1 MPNKWEVRAAIGAA
15 LLVVAVP
22 LFLSTATDY
31 GLTAPRSLLLA
42 SLIAEGVLTVFSI
55 ALIALP
61 SRVWKLGRLH
71 SDVQYGL
78 SLTGLTGTHG
88 VDPPQPNEAFV
99 RFVFTVHN
107 GSRSAIKYHIE
118 SVDTQ
123 IDGRSELLAF
133 PLQDGVAVPGNTFSI
148 TCTETGL
155 NASTDHLTG
164 TLTWAAVY
172 GPASGKYEVRWTRA
186 MTVRFDRGGAGGTMI
201 SRFANIAPD
210 QYALIKPTNTP
221 PPA

>member
-1 MPNKWEVRAAIGAA
+1 VPNKWEIRAAIGAA

-42 SLIAEGVLTVFSI
+42 SLIAEGVLTAFSI

-61 SRVWKLGRLH
+61 SRVWRLGKLH

-78 SLTGLTGTHG
+78 SLTGLTGMHG
-88 VDPPQPNEAFV
+88 IDPAQPNEAFV
-99 RFVFTVHN
+99 TFVFTVRN
-107 GSRSAIKYHIE
+107 GGGSAIKYHIE

-123 IDGRSELLAF
+123 IEGQSELLAF
-133 PLQDGVAVPGNTFSI
+133 PLQDGVVVPGNSFSI
-148 TCTETGL
+148 TCTDTGL
-155 NASTDHLTG
+155 NAALDHLTG
-164 TLTWAAVY
+164 TLTWAAIY

-186 MTVRFDRGGAGGTMI
+186 MTVRFDRGGAGGTM
-201 SRFANIAPD
+201 SSHFANIAPD
-210 QYALIKPTNTP
+210 EYALIKPTNTP
-221 PPA
+221 SSA